1 MKSKQRIL
9 VVDDDK
15 DDQSFLLEA
24 IEELFPGYICDLAD
38 NGKEALDH
46 IQKNPPPPDY
56 IFLDLNMPLVN
67 GYEFLREFKKEYSN
81 SKSKII
87 VYSTSSH
94 PQDKVVTKDLGAS
107 EYITKLSDFEKLK
120 LMLKDV
126 LGNWGETRTSLA

>member
-1 MKSKQRIL
+1 MKSQQRIL

-24 IEELFPGYICDLAD
+24 IKELFPSFVCDFAD

-46 IQKNPPPPDY
+46 INNNPPPPDY

-67 GYEFLREFKKEYSN
+67 GYEFLKEFKKEKYN
-81 SKSKII
+81 SIHSKII

-94 PQDKVVTKDLGAS
+94 PQDKAITKDLGATD
-107 EYITKLSDFEKLK
+107 YVTKLSDFGKLK
-120 LMLKDV
+120 LMLKDI
-126 LGNWGETRTSLA
+126 LGNWGERTLFA

>member
-24 IEELFPGYICDLAD
+24 IKELFPSFICELAN
-38 NGKEALDH
+38 NGKEALEH
-46 IQKNPPPPDY
+46 INNNPPPPDY

-67 GYEFLREFKKEYSN
+67 GYEFLKAFKKDHSGSH
-81 SKSKII
+81 SKVI

-94 PQDKVVTKDLGAS
+94 PQDRAITKDLGAT
-107 EYITKLSDFEKLK
+107 EYITKLTDFGKLK
-120 LMLKDV
+120 QMLREV
-126 LGNWGETRTSLA
+126 LGNWGEAKPFLA